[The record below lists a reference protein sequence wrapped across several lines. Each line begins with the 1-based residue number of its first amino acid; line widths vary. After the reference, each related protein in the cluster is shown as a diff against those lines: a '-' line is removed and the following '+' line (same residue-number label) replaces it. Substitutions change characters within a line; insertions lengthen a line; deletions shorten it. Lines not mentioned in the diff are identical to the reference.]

1 MQYVE
6 RNFYKFLLIKK
17 EICAICRIKYLQQ
30 IIRGE
35 EILMKK
41 FLGSILA
48 ALLAVFMLGTTVSA
62 AQLSL
67 TDIESLVNSTNASIE
82 QEITIAQTKANALTQ
97 KYDTIINVL
106 QEAQRVLPSDSR
118 AYNAV
123 SAQIELAKSKYNAEL
138 DKLINELIQKT
149 NAMANETIKIAGEN
163 GYTVI
168 CELKEVQIGDRI
180 VLIDPLRVSDTIHE

>member
-1 MQYVE
+1 MQNVE
-6 RNFYKFLLIKK
+6 RNYYKFVLIKK
-17 EICAICRIKYLQQ
+17 EIYALCRIKYLQQ

-48 ALLAVFMLGTTVSA
+48 ALLAVFMFGTTVSA
-62 AQLSL
+62 AQLSV

-82 QEITIAQTKANALTQ
+82 QEITIAQTKANTLTQ
-97 KYDTIINVL
+97 KYDVIINAL
-106 QEAQRVLPSDSR
+106 QEVQRVLPSDSR
-118 AYNAV
+118 AYNIV
-123 SAQIELAKSKYNAEL
+123 SAQIELAKSKYNVEL